1 VQGAIL
7 VIVAGVLAVNLA
19 TDLCYAALDRRI
31 KL

>member
-1 VQGAIL
+1 